1 MSGEP
6 VSAVAAPDCRA
17 PRLILA
23 STSPS
28 RRAILTGAHIRHEV
42 CPSRVD
48 EDAVLAAAERE
59 AEQALSL
66 PEQVSV
72 LAHAKA
78 LDVAAR
84 LGAELAAPAVRGPHT
99 ANRPATSLIPDTSP
113 IPATAAAP
121 APDTPPAPGAATDV
135 PALLILGCDSLFEL
149 DGQALGKPHTP
160 ERARERLRQ
169 MAGRTGLLHTGH
181 CLVSVNAAGEIAGV
195 EQVAR
200 VASVV
205 VAELSDTDIEAY
217 IATGEPLQVA
227 GSFTLEG
234 YGGPFIE
241 RIEGDHHTV
250 LGLSLVA
257 LRALLA
263 QAGVAITD
271 LWEPSPDPR

>member
-1 MSGEP
+1 MSAG
-6 VSAVAAPDCRA
+6 AAAGRPA

-42 CPSRVD
+42 RPSQVD
-48 EDAVLAAAERE
+48 EDAALAAAEQAAGR
-59 AEQALSL
+59 ALSL
-66 PEQVSV
+66 PEKVSV

-78 LDVAAR
+78 LEVAAR
-84 LGAELAAPAVRGPHT
+84 LGGELAA
-99 ANRPATSLIPDTSP
+99 SSPD
-113 IPATAAAP
+113 AP
-121 APDTPPAPGAATDV
+121 SIQDAPPQPP
-135 PALLILGCDSLFEL
+135 LLVLGCDSLFEL

-160 ERARERLRQ
+160 ERARVRLRH

-181 CLVSVNAAGEIAGV
+181 CLVSVNAAGEITGV
-195 EQVAR
+195 EELAR

-205 VAELSDTDIEAY
+205 VASLTDADIEAY

-241 RIEGDHHTV
+241 RIVGDHHTV

-271 LWEPSPDPR
+271 LWEAQP